1 MTPSSFGARLRELRL
16 RRGLSQAQLAG
27 GELSTSYVSLLESGR
42 RQPTAKAAAALAER
56 LGVEPDFLLR
66 GEASVREER
75 ELQLRFAQLALADG
89 DVDQAEHAL
98 ARLRTVGELDEAESW
113 TADHLQAQVHER
125 RGDVEA
131 AIEVL
136 ESLRERAERD
146 PARHAWLQ
154 VVIDLS
160 RCYREA
166 GDLNRAVSI
175 AEQAVELARS
185 LGLSDSRDF
194 PRLVVTLAGASR
206 ERGDHAYAAQLLR
219 RLLLT
224 LDDRVTRRDRGSA
237 LWNAA
242 VVAAERGA
250 YSEGLLM
257 AERALA
263 QFAEEDDVR
272 AEGLLRTT
280 LAWMLLDAPGPEAGR
295 ALQLLQDAHERL
307 SRAGMQIEVAYTET
321 ELARA
326 HTSLGDADEA
336 IRWAQSALHR
346 LGDRDRLET
355 ARARLALAKAL
366 LLNAETAAAL
376 QEMQDAAA
384 GLEACTA
391 NRQAAAVW
399 RELAELFVALGD
411 LTASSGA
418 FSRALDL
425 LGLPAH
431 AQPAAVPRSTRAST

>member
-1 MTPSSFGARLRELRL
+1 L

-27 GELSTSYVSLLESGR
+27 AELSTSYVSLLESGR
-42 RQPTAKAAAALAER
+42 RQPTTKAAAVLAER
-56 LGVEPDFLLR
+56 LGVEPGFLLR
-66 GEASVREER
+66 GEESVQEER
-75 ELQLRFAQLALADG
+75 ELQLRFAQLALANG
-89 DVDQAEHAL
+89 DVNQAEAVL
-98 ARLRTVGELDEAESW
+98 DGLRAAGDLDEGESW
-113 TADHLQAQVHER
+113 TVDHLQAQVYER
-125 RGDVEA
+125 RGDVER

-136 ESLRERAERD
+136 ESLRERAEGD
-146 PARHAWLQ
+146 PARYAWLQ

-166 GDLNRAVSI
+166 GDLHRAVSV
-175 AEQAVELARS
+175 AEQATELARG

-219 RLLLT
+219 RLLLS
-224 LDDRVTRRDRGSA
+224 LDDRLTRRDRGSA

-250 YSEGLLM
+250 FSEGLLL

-263 QFAEEDDVR
+263 QFAEEEDVR

-280 LAWMLLDAPGPEAGR
+280 IAWMLLDAPGPDAGR
-295 ALQLLQDAHERL
+295 ALRLLQDAHERL
-307 SRAGMQIEVAYTET
+307 TRAGMQIEVAYTET

-326 HTSLGDADEA
+326 HTWLGDAEEA
-336 IRWAQSALHR
+336 IRWSQSALHR
-346 LGDRDRLET
+346 LGDTDRLES

-366 LLNAETAAAL
+366 LLNQETAAAL
-376 QEMQDAAA
+376 EEMQTAAT

-399 RELAELFVALGD
+399 RELAELFVGLGD
-411 LTASSGA
+411 LTAASSA
-418 FSRALDL
+418 FSKALDL
-425 LGLPAH
+425 LGLPGH
-431 AQPAAVPRSTRAST
+431 AQAAAVPRSTRAST